1 MCKFIVTLYA
11 DNKSE
16 AETVYSFD
24 QQQDAIDLWKRFN
37 SEGKDSIL
45 SIDLADQEDSTE
57 VLLRL
62 AGLYSLHK

>member
-37 SEGKDSIL
+37 SEGKDSTL